1 MGRAWHHALPV
12 SVSIVGG
19 VSYSFLPALVIMRRY
34 LGCFRPHPAPASET
48 GSSPGSVIVHPDS
61 VSVHHAPGAE
71 ARLDALESA
80 VRSLERQ
87 AVVRPAYR
95 YVVVLTAPWR
105 EFGEWEERACEARL
119 AEGEGDVLFL
129 SSCDATP
136 RLTVYAG
143 GRGAILRTGV
153 SVETWRLARQVV
165 RMDLPAAEDL
175 IERYLAAARSV

>member
-1 MGRAWHHALPV
+1 M
-12 SVSIVGG
+12 
-19 VSYSFLPALVIMRRY
+19 PALVIMRRY

-105 EFGEWEERACEARL
+105 EFGEWEEPEICIADAAHRGPPRPALVPGARL
-119 AEGEGDVLFL
+119 
-129 SSCDATP
+129 P
-136 RLTVYAG
+136 Q
-143 GRGAILRTGV
+143 GA
-153 SVETWRLARQVV
+153 
-165 RMDLPAAEDL
+165 
-175 IERYLAAARSV
+175 